1 MAGGAPKQK
10 VLILGSGHVSGPV
23 VEYLAR
29 DPERHL
35 TIGKEKPISLFF
47 LIIKFPHN
55 GGVQK
60 LRRLKSQTL
69 G

>member
-29 DPERHL
+29 DPDRHL

-47 LIIKFPHN
+47 
-55 GGVQK
+55 
-60 LRRLKSQTL
+60 
-69 G
+69 